1 VQHSE
6 AQGEDEEVSILTLQS
21 LTRMLHKAATKLGLP
36 RINVAVE
43 FQVLLSQLSH
53 RCGAF
58 SGAVLPCD
66 LGLFGGNGKAIGQ
79 STPQVKPEKR
89 VQYQPATLRI
99 GVFTGGFGECL
110 CCAAKCNR
118 GGKKFKCSNLNT
130 VSWQAQLLLQ
140 VPEDPHDVPPDKDVP
155 QSGYQVAGHL
165 NFLPDQA
172 GAIP

>member
-1 VQHSE
+1 M
-6 AQGEDEEVSILTLQS
+6 QS
-21 LTRMLHKAATKLGLP
+21 LTRMLHKATKLGLK
-36 RINVAVE
+36 
-43 FQVLLSQLSH
+43 SSSCHLSH

-140 VPEDPHDVPPDKDVP
+140 VPKTLTMFPR
-155 QSGYQVAGHL
+155 
-165 NFLPDQA
+165 
-172 GAIP
+172 